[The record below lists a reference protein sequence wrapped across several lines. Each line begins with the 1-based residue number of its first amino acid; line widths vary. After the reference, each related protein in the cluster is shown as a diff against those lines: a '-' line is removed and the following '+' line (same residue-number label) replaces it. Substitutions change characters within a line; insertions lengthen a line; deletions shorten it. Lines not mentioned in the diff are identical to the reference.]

1 MRRAHKALRKC
12 ILWKI
17 MYGFQKSFINF
28 ISMNF
33 FSVYLPE
40 MVEVSSLSPG
50 GQKVQLQDVPQSL
63 DSDLILGLCGLK
75 NVQSTQSLFEL
86 IREVWNIQI
95 YWVSLLLFFGKLC
108 LHLQLKY
115 ETFSFTTSS
124 NILHLLKNFIN

>member
-1 MRRAHKALRKC
+1 
-12 ILWKI
+12 
-17 MYGFQKSFINF
+17 
-28 ISMNF
+28 MNF

-86 IREVWNIQI
+86 IREV
-95 YWVSLLLFFGKLC
+95 
-108 LHLQLKY
+108 
-115 ETFSFTTSS
+115 
-124 NILHLLKNFIN
+124 